1 MHREK
6 DNFRKGYLVL
16 NSETQGFRATP
27 ILLTPSFLW
36 ENFEPQFLRKFR
48 KLNPSCFY

>member
-27 ILLTPSFLW
+27 YFTNSFL
-36 ENFEPQFLRKFR
+36 FMGKF
-48 KLNPSCFY
+48 